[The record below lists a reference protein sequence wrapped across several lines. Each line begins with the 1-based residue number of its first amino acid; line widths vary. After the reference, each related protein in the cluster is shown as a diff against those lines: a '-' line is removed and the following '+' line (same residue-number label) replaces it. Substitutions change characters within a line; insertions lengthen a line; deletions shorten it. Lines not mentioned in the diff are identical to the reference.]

1 MRSLA
6 VLFCVLFAVAA
17 PGNRLQDRILIY
29 THNGRGLD
37 AKGYVHMNIPAA
49 VTALRELAASANIE
63 TEVSDDPG
71 AFTNANLRRF
81 KAIVFADT
89 NNEAFDSDAQREAF
103 RKFVSENGG
112 VVGIH
117 SATGSERDW
126 PYFQSVMGGK
136 FRRHPKLQKFTI
148 RVVDPAFPAT
158 RALPATFTWDDEC
171 YYHDKL
177 NSDIKVLL
185 AADPAQ
191 LEDPKLREDPP
202 SLVSGMIPLAW
213 YHEFGGGR
221 EYYVALGHKDE
232 HYKQPL
238 FRQLLLGGIRWAIG
252 AERYPPQ

>member
-1 MRSLA
+1 MRHFA
-6 VLFCVLFAVAA
+6 VLFCVLVTFAA

-29 THNGRGLD
+29 THNGRGVD
-37 AKGYVHMNIPAA
+37 GKGYIHMNIPAA
-49 VTALRELAASANIE
+49 ITALRELAASANIE

-71 AFTNANLRRF
+71 AFTDANLRRF

-112 VVGIH
+112 IVGIH
-117 SATGSERDW
+117 SATGSERNW

-136 FRRHPKLQKFTI
+136 FRRHPKLQQFTI
-148 RVVDPAFPAT
+148 RVTDPAFPAT
-158 RALPATFTWDDEC
+158 RGLPATFNWDDEC

-177 NSDIKVLL
+177 SSDIKVLL
-185 AADPAQ
+185 TADPAQ
-191 LEDPKLREDPP
+191 LQDPKLREDPP
-202 SLVSGMIPLAW
+202 SLVSGMVPLAW

-238 FRQLLLGGIRWAIG
+238 FRQLLLGGIQWAIG